1 MASSRGAR
9 RNADATDSEV
19 VVGVVVVVAVAVG
32 VAVVVAVV
40 VAVAVG
46 VGVGMKPP
54 TPDADAAFI
63 NIVCRLR
70 MLSRNCANLGTDG
83 IYTYDSTGLAI
94 LEIANQLETGAA
106 GRTSG
111 AGPVNP
117 PAAADEAVR
126 ITRETYQRHHDK
138 HGTNLLV
145 DQFDLCVDAAREAL
159 RVGKEPICPY
169 CHEPITD
176 SNEDLAMFWSQPL
189 GAETE
194 CDECGKT
201 VNVEVFGRFKV
212 SRAEGGDDG

>member
-19 VVGVVVVVAVAVG
+19 GVAVG
-32 VAVVVAVV
+32 VAVVVVV
-40 VAVAVG
+40 V

-111 AGPVNP
+111 TN
-117 PAAADEAVR
+117 PAATE
-126 ITRETYQRHHDK
+126 
-138 HGTNLLV
+138 
-145 DQFDLCVDAAREAL
+145 
-159 RVGKEPICPY
+159 
-169 CHEPITD
+169 
-176 SNEDLAMFWSQPL
+176 L
-189 GAETE
+189 GFRAE
-194 CDECGKT
+194 
-201 VNVEVFGRFKV
+201 VNVPQRQRR
-212 SRAEGGDDG
+212 RAEGGDDG

>member
-19 VVGVVVVVAVAVG
+19 VVGVAVAVAVVVAVAVGVVVAVAVG
-32 VAVVVAVV
+32 VAVVVV
-40 VAVAVG
+40 VG

-54 TPDADAAFI
+54 TPDADAA
-63 NIVCRLR
+63 
-70 MLSRNCANLGTDG
+70 T
-83 IYTYDSTGLAI
+83 
-94 LEIANQLETGAA
+94 
-106 GRTSG
+106 
-111 AGPVNP
+111 GPVNP
-117 PAAADEAVR
+117 RTCPTHKRPAAADEAVR